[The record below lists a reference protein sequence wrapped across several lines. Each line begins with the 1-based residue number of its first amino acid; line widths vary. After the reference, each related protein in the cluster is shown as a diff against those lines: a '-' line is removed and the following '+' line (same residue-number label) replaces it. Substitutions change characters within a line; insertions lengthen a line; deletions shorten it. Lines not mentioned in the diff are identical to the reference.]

1 MGERRYGRI
10 EDHLDTIFETARAT
24 ARSKG
29 ANRYEADEVAQ
40 LTAYKLWR
48 RWDNDHKLAA
58 LREIGGARWRGYIRE
73 TARNTHIDLIREH
86 QRRIARQH
94 RAHERRTGQPAADER
109 TGTSLVRV
117 DNVEA
122 WLARA
127 SIAELIMELPTQ
139 QRKVAARM
147 FILEMSAREVG
158 EELGLEAQTVR
169 KHARAAREALQARL
183 AEFEASGPNTDPD

>member
-1 MGERRYGRI
+1 MGERRYDRI
-10 EDHLDTIFETARAT
+10 EDHLDTIFDTATAT

-48 RWDNDHKLAA
+48 RWDNDNKLAA
-58 LREIGGARWRGYIRE
+58 LRTIGGARWRGYIRE

-94 RAHERRTGQPAADER
+94 RAHERRTGQAAGDER
-109 TGTSLVRV
+109 AGTNLVRV

-122 WLARA
+122 WLARDH
-127 SIAELIMELPTQ
+127 IAELIMELPTQ
-139 QRKVAARM
+139 QQKVAAMM
-147 FILEMSAREVG
+147 FVLEMSAREIG
-158 EELGLEAQTVR
+158 DELGLEAQTVR
-169 KHARAAREALQARL
+169 KHARAARETLRERL
-183 AEFEASGPNTDPD
+183 AELEASGPHTEIG